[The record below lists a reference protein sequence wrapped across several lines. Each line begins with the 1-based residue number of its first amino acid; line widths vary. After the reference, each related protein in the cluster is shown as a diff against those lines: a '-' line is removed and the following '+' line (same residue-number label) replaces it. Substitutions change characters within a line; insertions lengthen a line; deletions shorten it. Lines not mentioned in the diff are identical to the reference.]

1 MPRTLDQ
8 IIASQRTVEELE
20 RLLRAAPRPRPYI
33 ATRDGIP
40 CSPDAPGEEPAARRD
55 R

>member
-1 MPRTLDQ
+1 MRSLDE
-8 IIASQRTVEELE
+8 IIAAQRPPEELE